1 MPVLLFAGEEDF
13 LLARRVNELREELV
27 LPAFA
32 AFNFVRLENPPVE
45 EIIDI
50 AGGLPFG
57 PSNKMIL
64 IERCE
69 LFHKK
74 RSGQAQ
80 EPSAKKAKEAAK
92 DLSSE
97 FEQALASVADNTY
110 LVFAC
115 PYNFDKTLKLSK
127 AIEKHAKLVEFPKQ
141 KYYVG
146 SRNPQL
152 ETWCRK
158 EAHSFGTTISD
169 DAIHYLL
176 ESTEANL
183 RYVSKEIEKAA
194 TYILPN
200 KQITLAH
207 VQELASHT
215 SHIFAFIDQWASNQ
229 PLLALRSLNELTARQ
244 SAMPLIA
251 TMQTTLSRWIELKI
265 EAEKIIA
272 KQPVSPG
279 MARRANAIS
288 TQELAKKIAW
298 ETKSQPFL
306 IEKDLARISGLS
318 LEWLME
324 KRIKLCELENAIKT
338 GQMPDSHA
346 LALLI
351 AS

>member
-13 LLARRVNELREELV
+13 LLARRVNELKAELV
-27 LPAFA
+27 DPAYA
-32 AFNFVRLENPPVE
+32 AFNYVRLENPPVE
-45 EIIDI
+45 EIIDM
-50 AGGLPFG
+50 AGSLPFG
-57 PSNKMIL
+57 PSNKLIL

-74 RSGQAQ
+74 RAASGKEA
-80 EPSAKKAKEAAK
+80 EPSKKSAAK
-92 DLSSE
+92 DLSTE
-97 FEQALASVADNTY
+97 FEQALSQVADNTY
-110 LVFAC
+110 FLFVC

-127 AIEKHAKLVEFPKQ
+127 AIEKHAKLVDFPKQ

-158 EAHSFGTTISD
+158 EAHAFGATIAD

-194 TYILPN
+194 TYILPG

-207 VQELASHT
+207 VTELASHT

-229 PLLALRSLNELTARQ
+229 PALALKSLNELTAKQ

-279 MARRANAIS
+279 MARRSNMVS
-288 TQELAKKIAW
+288 TPELAKKIAW

-306 IEKDLARISGLS
+306 IEKDLARISGLT

-338 GQMPDSHA
+338 GQMPDNHA